1 MTLTKKFSAI
11 AAVLAIGVLSIYAT
25 TANFLTM
32 NRTADA
38 VNVTLQL
45 SNGAE
50 MPFVVAPNSSLPFE
64 IGNETVKGITIYG
77 AYDPAGVN
85 AIVAKPTGGT
95 VIVRWQGTN
104 AAEVDPSEIS

>member
-25 TANFLTM
+25 TANFLTS
-32 NRTADA
+32 NRTADV
-38 VNVTLQL
+38 VNITLKL
-45 SNGAE
+45 SNGAD
-50 MPFVVAPNSSLPFE
+50 MPFAVAPGASMPIE
-64 IGNETVKGITIYG
+64 IGESSVVGMTIYG

-95 VIVRWQGTN
+95 VVVRWQGTN
-104 AAEVDPSEIS
+104 ATEIDPSEVN